1 MKLPG
6 KTMKHHTFKLILLIT
21 IILMVIS
28 SCNRSNNFSFVI
40 LSDLHYDSTDVRE
53 VVIDSV
59 IYRINSMGASR
70 DGTETIGA
78 ESDGAET
85 DVAETEDG
93 GNNTN
98 SRNKKDADNQEGKN
112 IKFVAVLGDLTQ
124 DGREDEWLRYT
135 RNFGLTGEADLKY
148 PVYEIPGNHDGNID
162 GAVRSGIRERNLARE
177 NINRSENNLHYSW
190 NESGV
195 HFAALGIYPGLV
207 WDPDCEWC
215 HYFHE
220 SFRDPEMS
228 LAFLEYD
235 LKNNLQYPDQPVIL
249 FFHYGWDGFSLLW
262 WTEAEQ
268 ERFYNVIRDYNIA
281 AVFHGHDHAIEHY
294 QWKGI
299 DVWSAGSP
307 QAGERTGRF
316 LTLDFEN
323 DSMHIYSTD
332 IKGLELINSKIVNR
346 RY

>member
-1 MKLPG
+1 
-6 KTMKHHTFKLILLIT
+6 MKHNPVKLLLLTT
-21 IILMVIS
+21 IIVLAVS

-40 LSDLHYDSTDVRE
+40 LSDLHYDSTEVRE

-59 IYRINSMGASR
+59 ILRINSMGTSREVADIR
-70 DGTETIGA
+70 DGTET
-78 ESDGAET
+78 
-85 DVAETEDG
+85 VDG
-93 GNNTN
+93 GNN
-98 SRNKKDADNQEGKN
+98 SIGRDKKDADKKGGKD

-135 RNFGLTGEADLKY
+135 RNFGVTGEADLKY

-177 NINRSENNLHYSW
+177 GINMAENNLHYSW

-195 HFAALGIYPGLV
+195 HFAALGIYPGLE
-207 WDPDCEWC
+207 WDPNCEWC

-235 LKNNLQYPDQPVIL
+235 LKNNLQHTDQPVIL

-268 ERFYNVIRDYNIA
+268 ERFYNVIRDYNIT

-307 QAGERTGRF
+307 QAGEKTGRF

-323 DSMHIYSTD
+323 DSMHVYSTD
-332 IKGLELINSKIVNR
+332 IKGFELINSKAVNR
-346 RY
+346 RN

>member
-1 MKLPG
+1 M
-6 KTMKHHTFKLILLIT
+6 
-21 IILMVIS
+21 
-28 SCNRSNNFSFVI
+28 
-40 LSDLHYDSTDVRE
+40 
-53 VVIDSV
+53 
-59 IYRINSMGASR
+59 
-70 DGTETIGA
+70 
-78 ESDGAET
+78 
-85 DVAETEDG
+85 
-93 GNNTN
+93 
-98 SRNKKDADNQEGKN
+98 
-112 IKFVAVLGDLTQ
+112 
-124 DGREDEWLRYT
+124 
-135 RNFGLTGEADLKY
+135 TGEADLKY

-195 HFAALGIYPGLV
+195 HFAALGIYPGLE

-228 LAFLEYD
+228 LAFLEND
-235 LKNNLQYPDQPVIL
+235 LRNNLQHPDQPVIL

-268 ERFYNVIRDYNIA
+268 ERFYDIIRDYNIA

-307 QAGERTGRF
+307 QAGEKTGRF
-316 LTLDFEN
+316 LTIDFEN

-332 IKGLELINSKIVNR
+332 IKGFELINSKAVTR

>member
-1 MKLPG
+1 
-6 KTMKHHTFKLILLIT
+6 MKHHPAKLILQMT
-21 IILMVIS
+21 IILLAIS
-28 SCNRSNNFSFVI
+28 SCNRSTNFSFII

-59 IYRINSMGASR
+59 IRRINSMGTYR
-70 DGTETIGA
+70 EGA
-78 ESDGAET
+78 EINVGGEMTVGEDVKDDGEMT
-85 DVAETEDG
+85 NG
-93 GNNTN
+93 GGV
-98 SRNKKDADNQEGKN
+98 KEGGD

-135 RNFGLTGEADLKY
+135 RNFGMTGEADLKY

-162 GAVRSGIRERNLARE
+162 GVVRSGIRERNLARE
-177 NINRSENNLHYSW
+177 GINRSENDLHYSW

-195 HFAALGIYPGLV
+195 HFAALGIYPGLE

-228 LAFLEYD
+228 LAFLETD
-235 LKNNLQYPDQPVIL
+235 LKNNLQHPDQPVIL

-307 QAGERTGRF
+307 QAGEKTGRF

-323 DSMHIYSTD
+323 DSMH
-332 IKGLELINSKIVNR
+332 
-346 RY
+346 